1 MMRAYGLPEGFVAKI
16 CPSPAHGDI
25 AWIGVRMR
33 PSLMELME
41 FMCREPIKRADGFGG
56 LFGISRLSEDF
67 TNKGGEYVKL

>member
-1 MMRAYGLPEGFVAKI
+1 
-16 CPSPAHGDI
+16 
-25 AWIGVRMR
+25 
-33 PSLMELME
+33 MELME